1 MLPELAMKLKLDIA
15 PLPLPE
21 KIGKR
26 EVMIDVK
33 DATVDV
39 MLREI
44 GKAGGI
50 EFRKTSMDRYE
61 IQILETP

>member
-1 MLPELAMKLKLDIA
+1 
-15 PLPLPE
+15 
-21 KIGKR
+21 
-26 EVMIDVK
+26 MIDVK